1 MKCARRSFLAAIAS
15 GAVGLTEGFCGSDS
29 FAAAASMTSRRP
41 ASHTNTRVAAIQM
54 TIRHGKIDENLTTAE
69 KLIKRAIVK
78 GAKWIVL
85 PEFFTTGYGSGNDP
99 ANLDAALPIDGEP
112 TAMLKRMAAQ
122 GECAVG
128 GSFLA
133 QKQGDTYNTFVMA
146 TPDGSVHMHDKD
158 APSTGD
164 EASNHVGRIDDKGLF
179 DVGEFRIGA
188 ALCWEL
194 MRFRTARRLRGEV
207 DLVLSGTAYFND
219 EEFDDVL
226 QEQTR
231 DFLRRKPIQFA
242 RLVGA
247 PVVLASGVGR
257 NEIGSYDNPNGKVKI
272 EYLGASQIVNAAGET
287 LAMRSQADGEG
298 IVVADIEMG
307 QCPPLDELVDRLW
320 IPEVP
325 SFYNQV
331 FFENTRKG
339 AKIYQEFVR
348 PHRNR

>member
-15 GAVGLTEGFCGSDS
+15 GAAGLTGGCCGSDS
-29 FAAAASMTSRRP
+29 LTAATSLSNRRP
-41 ASHTNTRVAAIQM
+41 ANHTNTRVAAIQM
-54 TIRHGKIDENLTTAE
+54 TIRHGKVDENLTTAE
-69 KLIKRAIVK
+69 KLIKRAILK

-99 ANLDAALPIDGEP
+99 AQLDAARPIDGEP
-112 TAMLKRMAAQ
+112 TEMLKRMAAQ

-133 QKQGDTYNTFVMA
+133 QRQGDTYNTFVMA
-146 TPDGSVHMHDKD
+146 TPDGSVHTHDKD

-164 EASNHVGRIDDKGLF
+164 EASNYVGRIDDKGLL
-179 DVGEFRIGA
+179 DVGEFQIGA

-194 MRFRTARRLRGEV
+194 MRFRTARRLRGKV
-207 DLVLSGTAYFND
+207 DLVLAGTAYFED
-219 EEFDDVL
+219 EEFDDAL
-226 QEQTR
+226 KKQTR
-231 DFLRRKPIQFA
+231 DFLRRKPGQFA

-257 NEIGSYDNPNGKVKI
+257 AEIGSYDNPNGQVKI
-272 EYLGASQIVNAAGET
+272 EFLGASQIVNASGET
-287 LAMRSQADGEG
+287 LAMRSQADEEG

-307 QCPPLDELVDRLW
+307 RFPPLDELVDRLW

-325 SFYNQV
+325 QFYNDV

-339 AKIYQEFVR
+339 AEVYKKDVR
-348 PHRNR
+348 PHR